1 MIQLRD
7 QKSSKDEFE
16 DEKETNLFAAELL
29 MPVDIIQSDLSEI
42 SEFDLEDEKFI
53 KELADKCKVSTQAMT
68 FRLAYLGY
76 IQL

>member
-16 DEKETNLFAAELL
+16 DEKETNLFAAKLL

-53 KELADKCKVSTQAMT
+53 Q
-68 FRLAYLGY
+68 LGG
-76 IQL
+76 